1 MVINDLSLTSTAA
14 AIFSL
19 LLYGL
24 TPVSGHLLSLIN
36 EPIKGHLHDPR
47 CTPTLMVVSWS
58 RPVGGGLHLRG
69 PAVFSSCSPIH
80 IPLTSLSAHILTC
93 DFLITKMILN

>member
-36 EPIKGHLHDPR
+36 EPIKGHSMIPGVLLPEWLLAGPDPR
-47 CTPTLMVVSWS
+47 VGDCTGAVPQIFLLAHQFTFRS
-58 RPVGGGLHLRG
+58 PVYLHK
-69 PAVFSSCSPIH
+69 S
-80 IPLTSLSAHILTC
+80 
-93 DFLITKMILN
+93 